1 MAVYTIKGYFNTGF
15 NSVNIPDS
23 PAVLA
28 TASQKTFASNWLLQ
42 NKDLTAIRLN
52 ATWEEVQNIDY
63 VSIGNS
69 YYYVKGITMLTE
81 VCAELSL
88 VLDGLTTAGGVNAVG
103 ITSGWCKRS
112 HTGTDTLFANNIP
125 EPWQPSEPLE
135 IVGLKKHVESTGDG
149 VTLVCSTVDL
159 KEIGNVA
166 QEYIDKDNAIVCY
179 VPKVPPALSSSK
191 SAMDLPVY
199 GTKYQTIPNTMLFRA
214 DNFKA
219 EISHVREL
227 GVDSCLTGSYVLPT
241 EWGLA
246 LVAGN
251 GGLHQNVC
259 GKLYS
264 QSCGGAISYGSV
276 NNKKCFSQYNEFSIV
291 AMATGDKITSEA
303 HDIYDGGATPT
314 VIMFSDPSPE
324 KGKPYAQFKNF
335 LGSQQLPFQN
345 CVQGGTWLNQP
356 LAFSGTSGSLIA
368 QTQFT
373 NRQEFA
379 QTKDDISK
387 ATSTAGTIL
396 GMIGSALTGDIKGA
410 LSGVATGVQ
419 NDMNYEYAKYQRQM
433 ERAEFETAQT
443 INAPDVKFPRSG
455 SIQAFVGNGFVTYQT
470 RLSAKDLARFDR
482 FLTMFGYA
490 QSKAL
495 ETSDFTN
502 RRYFNYVQADG
513 VNVSGNVGLRVR
525 ENIVEQLSGGVRIW
539 HTLPNASYYSSNPI
553 K

>member
-1 MAVYTIKGYFNTGF
+1 MAVYSIKGYFNTGF

-28 TASQKTFASNWLLQ
+28 TASSKTFASNWLLQ
-42 NKDLTAIRLN
+42 NKDLTAVRLN

-63 VSIGNS
+63 VAIGNS

-103 ITSGWCKRS
+103 ITGGWCKRS
-112 HTGTDTLFANNIP
+112 HTGNDALFDNNIP

-149 VTLVCSTVDL
+149 WTLVCSTVDL
-159 KEIGNVA
+159 TKIESVA
-166 QEYIDKDNAIVCY
+166 QEYLDKDNAVVCY
-179 VPKVPPALSSSK
+179 VPKVPPVTTESRMEAV
-191 SAMDLPVY
+191 LPVY
-199 GTKYQTIPNTMLFRA
+199 GRKAQTLPNTSLFYV
-214 DNFKA
+214 DNVLEA
-219 EISHVREL
+219 ISHVREL
-227 GVDSCLTGSYVLPT
+227 GIESCLTGAYVLPR
-241 EWGLA
+241 EWGDI
-246 LVAGN
+246 GF
-251 GGLHQNVC
+251 GERNVVNTL

-264 QSCGGAISYGSV
+264 QTCGGAVSYGSV

-303 HDIYDGGATPT
+303 HDIYDGGASPT

-324 KGKPYAQFKNF
+324 NGKPYAQFKNF
-335 LGSQQLPFQN
+335 LGNQQLPFQN

-356 LAFSGTSGSLIA
+356 MAFSGTSGSLIA

-373 NRQEFA
+373 NRQDLAE
-379 QTKDDISK
+379 TRNNVNYGM
-387 ATSTAGTIL
+387 STAGNFISA
-396 GMIGSALTGDIKGA
+396 IGSALTGN
-410 LSGVATGVQ
+410 LSGVLGSAKSQ
-419 NDMNYEYAKYQRQM
+419 AESAINYEFANQQRQL

-443 INAPDVKFPRSG
+443 INAPDVKFPRSS
-455 SIQAFVGNGFVTYQT
+455 SIQAYVGNGFVTYQT
-470 RLSAKDLARFDR
+470 RLSAKDLSRFDR

-490 QSKAL
+490 QSKPL
-495 ETSDFTN
+495 EKSDFTN

-539 HTLPNASYYSSNPI
+539 HTLPNASYYNSNPI

>member
-1 MAVYTIKGYFNTGF
+1 MAVYSIKGYYSTCF

-23 PAVLA
+23 PDVLA
-28 TASQKTFASNWLLQ
+28 TASSKTFASNWLLQ
-42 NKDLTAIRLN
+42 NKDLTAVRLN

-63 VSIGNS
+63 VAIGNS

-103 ITSGWCKRS
+103 ITGGWCKRS
-112 HTGTDTLFANNIP
+112 HTGNDALFDNNIP

-135 IVGLKKHVESTGDG
+135 ITGLKKHIESTGKG
-149 VTLVCSTVDL
+149 TSLVCSTVDL
-159 KEIGNVA
+159 TRVANLA
-166 QEYIDKDNAIVCY
+166 QEYVDKDNAVVCY
-179 VPKVPPALSSSK
+179 VPKVSPAVYESSSYM
-191 SAMDLPVY
+191 SMPVY
-199 GTKYQTIPNTMLFRA
+199 GKKEQVLPNTSLYKVSLFRDA
-214 DNFKA
+214 IA
-219 EISHVREL
+219 HVREL
-227 GVDSCLTGSYVLPT
+227 GIESCLTGSYVLPA
-241 EWGLA
+241 EWGDSITGGE
-246 LVAGN
+246 GN
-251 GGLHQNVC
+251 VEHVV
-259 GKLYS
+259 GKMYS

-276 NNKKCFSQYNEFSIV
+276 NNKKCFSQYNEFSVV

-303 HDIYDGGATPT
+303 HDIYDGGASPT

-324 KGKPYAQFKNF
+324 NGKPYAQFKNF
-335 LGSQQLPFQN
+335 LGKQQLPFQN

-356 LAFSGTSGSLIA
+356 MAFSGTSGSLIA

-490 QSKAL
+490 QSKPL
-495 ETSDFTN
+495 EKSDFTN

-539 HTLPNASYYSSNPI
+539 HTLPNASYYNSNPI

>member
-1 MAVYTIKGYFNTGF
+1 MAVYSIKGYFNTGF

-28 TASQKTFASNWLLQ
+28 TASSKTFASNWLLQ
-42 NKDLTAIRLN
+42 NKDLTAVRLN

-63 VSIGNS
+63 VAIGNS
-69 YYYVKGITMLTE
+69 YYYVKAITMLTE

-103 ITSGWCKRS
+103 ITGGWCKRS
-112 HTGTDTLFANNIP
+112 HTGNDALFDNNIP
-125 EPWQPSEPLE
+125 EPWQPAEPLE
-135 IVGLKKHVESTGDG
+135 IVGLKKHVESTGKG
-149 VTLVCSTVDL
+149 KTIVCSTVDL
-159 KEIGNVA
+159 TRIGNIA
-166 QEYIDKDNAIVCY
+166 QEYLDKDNAVVCY
-179 VPKVPPALSSSK
+179 VPKVSPATIESY
-191 SAMDLPVY
+191 AYMPLPVY
-199 GTKYQTIPNTMLFRA
+199 GEKEQKIPNTSLYNVDFFREA
-214 DNFKA
+214 IA
-219 EISHVREL
+219 QVREL
-227 GVDSCLTGSYVLPT
+227 GIESCLTGSYVLPS
-241 EWGLA
+241 EWG
-246 LVAGN
+246 VTGTGDGN
-251 GGLHQNVC
+251 VENIQGT
-259 GKLYS
+259 LYS
-264 QSCGGAISYGSV
+264 QSCGGSISYGSV

-303 HDIYDGGATPT
+303 HDIYDGEASPT

-324 KGKPYAQFKNF
+324 NGKPYAQFKKF
-335 LGSQQLPFQN
+335 LGNTQLPFQN

-356 LAFSGTSGSLIA
+356 MAYSGTSGSLIA

-373 NRQEFA
+373 NRQDLAE
-379 QTKDDISK
+379 TRNNVNYGM
-387 ATSTAGTIL
+387 STAGNFL
-396 GMIGSALTGDIKGA
+396 SAIGSALTGNI
-410 LSGVATGVQ
+410 SGILGSVKSQAESAI
-419 NDMNYEYAKYQRQM
+419 NYEFANQQRQL

-455 SIQAFVGNGFVTYQT
+455 SIQAYVGNGFVTYQT

-490 QSKAL
+490 QSKPL
-495 ETSDFTN
+495 EKSDFTN

-539 HTLPNASYYSSNPI
+539 HTLPNASYYNSNPI

>member
-1 MAVYTIKGYFNTGF
+1 MAVYSIKGYFNTGF

-28 TASQKTFASNWLLQ
+28 TASSKTFASNWLLQ
-42 NKDLTAIRLN
+42 NKDLTAVRLN
-52 ATWEEVQNIDY
+52 VTWEEVQNIDY
-63 VSIGNS
+63 VAIGNS

-103 ITSGWCKRS
+103 ITGGWCKRS
-112 HTGTDTLFANNIP
+112 HTGNDALFDNNIP

-135 IVGLKKHVESTGDG
+135 IVGLKKHIESTGDG
-149 VTLVCSTVDL
+149 WTLVCSTVDL
-159 KEIGNVA
+159 TKIESVA
-166 QEYIDKDNAIVCY
+166 QEYLDKDNAVVCY
-179 VPKVPPALSSSK
+179 VPKVPPVTTESIMEAE
-191 SAMDLPVY
+191 LPVY
-199 GTKYQTIPNTMLFRA
+199 GIKSQTLPNTSVFYV
-214 DNFKA
+214 DNVLEA
-219 EISHVREL
+219 IGHVREL
-227 GVDSCLTGSYVLPT
+227 GIESCLTGAYVLPR
-241 EWGLA
+241 EWGSI
-246 LVAGN
+246 GF
-251 GGLHQNVC
+251 GDRNVVNAI
-259 GKLYS
+259 GQLYS
-264 QSCGGAISYGSV
+264 QTCGGAISYGSV

-303 HDIYDGGATPT
+303 HDIYDGGASPT

-324 KGKPYAQFKNF
+324 NGKPYAQFKNF
-335 LGSQQLPFQN
+335 LGNQQLPFQN

-356 LAFSGTSGSLIA
+356 MAFSGTSGSLIA

-373 NRQEFA
+373 NRQDLAE
-379 QTKDDISK
+379 TRNNVNYGM
-387 ATSTAGTIL
+387 STAGNIL
-396 GMIGSALTGDIKGA
+396 SAIGSALTGNI
-410 LSGVATGVQ
+410 SGVIGSAKSQ
-419 NDMNYEYAKYQRQM
+419 AESAINYEFANQQRQL

-443 INAPDVKFPRSG
+443 INAPDVKFPRSS
-455 SIQAFVGNGFVTYQT
+455 SIQAYVGNGFVTYQT
-470 RLSAKDLARFDR
+470 RLSAKDLSRFDR

-490 QSKAL
+490 QSKPL

-539 HTLPNASYYSSNPI
+539 HTLPNASYYNNNPI

>member
-1 MAVYTIKGYFNTGF
+1 MAVYSIKGYFNTGF

-28 TASQKTFASNWLLQ
+28 TASSKTFASNWLLQ
-42 NKDLTAIRLN
+42 NKDLTAVRLN

-63 VSIGNS
+63 VAIGNS

-103 ITSGWCKRS
+103 ITGGWCKRS
-112 HTGTDTLFANNIP
+112 HTGNDALFDNNIP

-135 IVGLKKHVESTGDG
+135 IVGLKKHIESTGG
-149 VTLVCSTVDL
+149 GWTLVCSTVDL
-159 KEIGNVA
+159 TRIKNVA
-166 QEYIDKDNAIVCY
+166 QEYLDKDNAVVCY
-179 VPKVPPALSSSK
+179 VPKVPPVSTESTSDAV
-191 SAMDLPVY
+191 LPVY
-199 GTKYQTIPNTMLFRA
+199 GRKSQTLPNTSLFYV
-214 DNFKA
+214 DNVLEA
-219 EISHVREL
+219 ISNVREL
-227 GVDSCLTGSYVLPT
+227 GIESCLTGAYVLPK
-241 EWGLA
+241 EWGDI
-246 LVAGN
+246 GFGDN
-251 GGLHQNVC
+251 NVVNTL

-264 QSCGGAISYGSV
+264 QTCGGAISYGSV
-276 NNKKCFSQYNEFSIV
+276 NNKKCFSQYNEFSV
-291 AMATGDKITSEA
+291 VSMATGDKITSEA
-303 HDIYDGGATPT
+303 HDIYDGGASPT

-324 KGKPYAQFKNF
+324 NGKPYAQFKNF
-335 LGSQQLPFQN
+335 LGNQQLPFQN

-356 LAFSGTSGSLIA
+356 MAFSGTSGSLIA

-373 NRQEFA
+373 NRQDLAE
-379 QTKDDISK
+379 TRNNVNYGM
-387 ATSTAGTIL
+387 STAGNFL
-396 GMIGSALTGDIKGA
+396 SAIGSALTGN
-410 LSGVATGVQ
+410 LSGVLGSAKSQ
-419 NDMNYEYAKYQRQM
+419 ADSAINYEFANQQRQL

-443 INAPDVKFPRSG
+443 INAPDVKFPRSS
-455 SIQAFVGNGFVTYQT
+455 SIQAYVGNGFVTYQT

-490 QSKAL
+490 QSKPL
-495 ETSDFTN
+495 EKSDFTN

-539 HTLPNASYYSSNPI
+539 HTLPNASYYNSNPI

>member
-1 MAVYTIKGYFNTGF
+1 MAVYSIKGYFNTGF

-28 TASQKTFASNWLLQ
+28 TASSKTFASNWLLQ
-42 NKDLTAIRLN
+42 NKDLTAVRLN

-63 VSIGNS
+63 VAIGNS

-88 VLDGLTTAGGVNAVG
+88 VLDGLTTAGGVNAVA
-103 ITSGWCKRS
+103 ITGGWCKRS
-112 HTGTDTLFANNIP
+112 HTGNDTLFDNNIP

-135 IVGLKKHVESTGDG
+135 IVGLKKHIESTGDG
-149 VTLVCSTVDL
+149 WTLVCSTVDL
-159 KEIGNVA
+159 TRIENVA
-166 QEYIDKDNAIVCY
+166 QEYIDKDNAVVCY
-179 VPKVPPALSSSK
+179 VPKVPPV
-191 SAMDLPVY
+191 SAESTSDAVLPVY
-199 GTKYQTIPNTMLFRA
+199 GRKSQTLPNTSLYYV
-214 DNFKA
+214 DNVLEA
-219 EISHVREL
+219 ISRVREL
-227 GVDSCLTGSYVLPT
+227 GIESCLTGAYVLPK
-241 EWGLA
+241 EWGDIGFG
-246 LVAGN
+246 VN
-251 GGLHQNVC
+251 NVVNML

-303 HDIYDGGATPT
+303 HDIYDGGSSPT
-314 VIMFSDPSPE
+314 VLLFSDPSPE
-324 KGKPYAQFKNF
+324 NGKPYAQFKKF
-335 LGSQQLPFQN
+335 LGNTQLPFQN

-356 LAFSGTSGSLIA
+356 LAYSGTSGSLIA

-373 NRQEFA
+373 NRQDLAE
-379 QTKDDISK
+379 TRNNVNYGM
-387 ATSTAGTIL
+387 STAGNL
-396 GMIGSALTGDIKGA
+396 LSAIGSALTGNI
-410 LSGVATGVQ
+410 SGVIGSAKSQ
-419 NDMNYEYAKYQRQM
+419 AESAINYEFANQQRQL

-443 INAPDVKFPRSG
+443 INAPDVKFPRSS
-455 SIQAFVGNGFVTYQT
+455 SIQAYVGNGFVTYQT
-470 RLSAKDLARFDR
+470 RLSAKDLSRFDR

-490 QSKAL
+490 QSKPL
-495 ETSDFTN
+495 EKSDFTN

-539 HTLPNASYYSSNPI
+539 HTLPNASYYNSNPI

>member
-1 MAVYTIKGYFNTGF
+1 MAVYSIKGYFNTGF

-23 PAVLA
+23 SAVLS

-42 NKDLTAIRLN
+42 NKDLTAVRLN

-63 VSIGNS
+63 VAIGNS

-103 ITSGWCKRS
+103 ITGGWCKRS
-112 HTGTDTLFANNIP
+112 HTGNDALFANTIP

-135 IVGLKKHVESTGDG
+135 ITGLKKHIESTGSG
-149 VTLVCSTVDL
+149 WTLVCSTVDL
-159 KEIGNVA
+159 TRIKNVA
-166 QEYIDKDNAIVCY
+166 QEYIDKDNAVVCY
-179 VPKVPPALSSSK
+179 VPKVPPVTTESTSDAV
-191 SAMDLPVY
+191 LPVY
-199 GTKYQTIPNTMLFRA
+199 GRKSQTLPNTSLFYV
-214 DNFKA
+214 DNVLEA
-219 EISHVREL
+219 ISHVREL
-227 GVDSCLTGSYVLPT
+227 GIESCLTGAYVLPK
-241 EWGLA
+241 EWGDIGF
-246 LVAGN
+246 GN
-251 GGLHQNVC
+251 NNVVNTL

-276 NNKKCFSQYNEFSIV
+276 NNKKCFSQYNEFSVV

-303 HDIYDGGATPT
+303 HDIYDGGASPT
-314 VIMFSDPSPE
+314 VLLFSDPSPE
-324 KGKPYAQFKNF
+324 SGKPYAQFKNF
-335 LGSQQLPFQN
+335 LGKQQLPFQN

-443 INAPDVKFPRSG
+443 INAPDVKFPRSS

-490 QSKAL
+490 QSKTL
-495 ETSDFTN
+495 EKSDFTN

-513 VNVSGNVGLRVR
+513 VSVSGNVGLRVR

-539 HTLPNASYYSSNPI
+539 HTLPNASYYNSNPI

>member
-1 MAVYTIKGYFNTGF
+1 MAVYSIKGYFNTCF
-15 NSVNIPDS
+15 NSLNIPDS
-23 PAVLA
+23 PDVLA
-28 TASQKTFASNWLLQ
+28 TASSKTFASNWLLQ
-42 NKDLTAIRLN
+42 NKDLTAVRLN

-63 VSIGNS
+63 VAIGNS

-103 ITSGWCKRS
+103 ITGGWCKRS
-112 HTGTDTLFANNIP
+112 HTGNDALFGNNIP

-135 IVGLKKHVESTGDG
+135 IVGLKKHIESTGDG
-149 VTLVCSTVDL
+149 WTLVCSTVDL
-159 KEIGNVA
+159 TKIESVA
-166 QEYIDKDNAIVCY
+166 QEYLDKDNAVVCY
-179 VPKVPPALSSSK
+179 VPKVPPVTTESIMEA
-191 SAMDLPVY
+191 DIPVY
-199 GTKYQTIPNTMLFRA
+199 GLKSQTLPNTSLFYV
-214 DNFKA
+214 DNVLEA
-219 EISHVREL
+219 IAHVREL
-227 GVDSCLTGSYVLPT
+227 GIESCLTGAYVLPR
-241 EWGLA
+241 EWGDI
-246 LVAGN
+246 GF
-251 GGLHQNVC
+251 GERNVVNTI

-264 QSCGGAISYGSV
+264 QTCGGAISYGSV

-303 HDIYDGGATPT
+303 HDIYDGGASPT

-324 KGKPYAQFKNF
+324 NGKPYAQFKNF
-335 LGSQQLPFQN
+335 LGNQQLPFQN

-356 LAFSGTSGSLIA
+356 MAFSGTSGSLIA

-373 NRQEFA
+373 NRQDLAE
-379 QTKDDISK
+379 TRNNVNYGM
-387 ATSTAGTIL
+387 STAGNFL
-396 GMIGSALTGDIKGA
+396 SAIGSALTGN
-410 LSGVATGVQ
+410 LSGVLGSAKSQ
-419 NDMNYEYAKYQRQM
+419 AESAINYEFANQQRQL

-443 INAPDVKFPRSG
+443 INAPDVKFPRSS
-455 SIQAFVGNGFVTYQT
+455 SIQAYVGNGFVTYQT
-470 RLSAKDLARFDR
+470 RLSAKDLSRFDR

-490 QSKAL
+490 QSKPL
-495 ETSDFTN
+495 EKSDFTN

-539 HTLPNASYYSSNPI
+539 HTLPNASYYNSNPI

>member
-1 MAVYTIKGYFNTGF
+1 MAVYSIKGYFNTGF

-28 TASQKTFASNWLLQ
+28 TASSKTFASNWLLQ
-42 NKDLTAIRLN
+42 NKDLTAVRLN

-63 VSIGNS
+63 VAIGNS

-103 ITSGWCKRS
+103 ITGGWCKRS
-112 HTGTDTLFANNIP
+112 HTGNDALFDNNIP

-135 IVGLKKHVESTGDG
+135 IVGLKKHIESTGDG
-149 VTLVCSTVDL
+149 WTLVCSTVDL
-159 KEIGNVA
+159 TRIENVA
-166 QEYIDKDNAIVCY
+166 QEYIDKDNAVVCY
-179 VPKVPPALSSSK
+179 VPKVPPVSTESTSDAV
-191 SAMDLPVY
+191 LPVY
-199 GTKYQTIPNTMLFRA
+199 GRKSQTLPNTSLFYV
-214 DNFKA
+214 DNVLEA
-219 EISHVREL
+219 ISHVREL
-227 GVDSCLTGSYVLPT
+227 GIESCLTGAYVLPK
-241 EWGLA
+241 EWGDIGF
-246 LVAGN
+246 GN
-251 GGLHQNVC
+251 NNVVNIL
-259 GKLYS
+259 GKLYY

-276 NNKKCFSQYNEFSIV
+276 NNKKCFSQYNEFSVV

-303 HDIYDGGATPT
+303 HDIYDGGASPT

-324 KGKPYAQFKNF
+324 NGKPYAQFKNF
-335 LGSQQLPFQN
+335 LGNQQLPFQN

-356 LAFSGTSGSLIA
+356 MAFSGTSGSLIA

-373 NRQEFA
+373 NRQDLAE
-379 QTKDDISK
+379 TRNNVNYGM
-387 ATSTAGTIL
+387 STAGNFL
-396 GMIGSALTGDIKGA
+396 SAIGSALTGN
-410 LSGVATGVQ
+410 LSGVLGSAKSQ
-419 NDMNYEYAKYQRQM
+419 AESAINYEFANQQRQL

-443 INAPDVKFPRSG
+443 INAPDVKFPRSS
-455 SIQAFVGNGFVTYQT
+455 SIQAYVGNGFVTYQT

-490 QSKAL
+490 QSKPL
-495 ETSDFTN
+495 EKSDFTN

-539 HTLPNASYYSSNPI
+539 HTLPNASYYNSNPI

>member
-1 MAVYTIKGYFNTGF
+1 MAVYSIVGYFNTNF

-28 TASQKTFASNWLLQ
+28 TASHKTFASNWLLQ
-42 NKDLTAIRLN
+42 NKDLTAVRLN

-103 ITSGWCKRS
+103 ITGGWCKRS

-135 IVGLKKHVESTGDG
+135 IVGLKKHIESTGSG
-149 VTLVCSTVDL
+149 WSLICSTVDL
-159 KEIGNVA
+159 TKIESVA
-166 QEYIDKDNAIVCY
+166 EEYLDKDNAVVCY
-179 VPKVPPALSSSK
+179 VPKVPPVTTESK
-191 SAMDLPVY
+191 VDAVLPVY
-199 GTKYQTIPNTMLFRA
+199 GRKQQTLPSTSMFYI
-214 DNFKA
+214 DNVLEA
-219 EISHVREL
+219 IAHVREL
-227 GVDSCLTGSYVLPT
+227 GIESCLTGAYVLPK
-241 EWGLA
+241 EWGDIGFGDRNVVNA
-246 LVAGN
+246 L
-251 GGLHQNVC
+251 
-259 GKLYS
+259 GKMYS

-276 NNKKCFSQYNEFSIV
+276 NNKKCFSQYNEFSVV

-303 HDIYDGGATPT
+303 HDVYDGGATPT

-324 KGKPYAQFKNF
+324 NGKPYAQFKNF

-345 CVQGGTWLNQP
+345 CVQGGNWLNQP

-495 ETSDFTN
+495 EKSDFTN

-539 HTLPNASYYSSNPI
+539 HTLPNASYYNSNPI

>member
-1 MAVYTIKGYFNTGF
+1 MAVYSIKGYFNTGF

-28 TASQKTFASNWLLQ
+28 TASSKTFASNWLLQ
-42 NKDLTAIRLN
+42 NKDLTAVRLN

-63 VSIGNS
+63 VAIGNS

-103 ITSGWCKRS
+103 ITGGWCKRS
-112 HTGTDTLFANNIP
+112 HTGNDALFDNNIP

-135 IVGLKKHVESTGDG
+135 IVGLKKHIESTGSG
-149 VTLVCSTVDL
+149 WTLVCSTVDL
-159 KEIGNVA
+159 TRIKNVA
-166 QEYIDKDNAIVCY
+166 QEYLDKDNAVVCY
-179 VPKVPPALSSSK
+179 VPKVPPVATESVMG
-191 SAMDLPVY
+191 AVLPVY
-199 GTKYQTIPNTMLFRA
+199 GRKEQTLPNTSLFYV
-214 DNFKA
+214 DNVIEA
-219 EISHVREL
+219 IAHVREL
-227 GVDSCLTGSYVLPT
+227 GIESCLTGAYVLPK
-241 EWGLA
+241 EWGDIGF
-246 LVAGN
+246 GN
-251 GGLHQNVC
+251 NNVVNTL

-276 NNKKCFSQYNEFSIV
+276 NNKKCFSQYNEFSVV

-303 HDIYDGGATPT
+303 HDIYDGGASPT

-324 KGKPYAQFKNF
+324 NGKPYAQFKNF
-335 LGSQQLPFQN
+335 LGNRQLPFQN

-356 LAFSGTSGSLIA
+356 MAFSGTSGSLIA

-373 NRQEFA
+373 NRQDLAE
-379 QTKDDISK
+379 TRNNVNYGM
-387 ATSTAGTIL
+387 STAGNFL
-396 GMIGSALTGDIKGA
+396 SAIGSALTGNI
-410 LSGVATGVQ
+410 SGVLGSAKSQ
-419 NDMNYEYAKYQRQM
+419 ADSAINYEFANQQRQL

-443 INAPDVKFPRSG
+443 INAPDVKFPRSS
-455 SIQAFVGNGFVTYQT
+455 SIQAYVGNGFVTYQT

-490 QSKAL
+490 QSKPL
-495 ETSDFTN
+495 EKSDFTN

-539 HTLPNASYYSSNPI
+539 HTLPNASYYNSNPI

>member
-1 MAVYTIKGYFNTGF
+1 MAVYSIKGYFNTGF

-28 TASQKTFASNWLLQ
+28 TASSKTFASNWLLQ
-42 NKDLTAIRLN
+42 NKDLTAVRLN

-63 VSIGNS
+63 VAIGNS

-103 ITSGWCKRS
+103 ITGGWCKRS
-112 HTGTDTLFANNIP
+112 HTGNDALFDNNIP

-135 IVGLKKHVESTGDG
+135 IVGLKKHIESTGG
-149 VTLVCSTVDL
+149 GWTLVCSTVDL
-159 KEIGNVA
+159 TRIKNVA
-166 QEYIDKDNAIVCY
+166 QEYLDKDNAVVCY
-179 VPKVPPALSSSK
+179 VPKVPPVSTESTSDAV
-191 SAMDLPVY
+191 LPVY
-199 GTKYQTIPNTMLFRA
+199 GRKSQTLPNTSLFYV
-214 DNFKA
+214 DNVIEA
-219 EISHVREL
+219 ISNVREL
-227 GVDSCLTGSYVLPT
+227 GIESCLTGAYVLPK
-241 EWGLA
+241 EWGDI
-246 LVAGN
+246 GFGDN
-251 GGLHQNVC
+251 NVVNTL

-264 QSCGGAISYGSV
+264 QTCGGAISYGSV
-276 NNKKCFSQYNEFSIV
+276 NNKKCFSQYNEFSV
-291 AMATGDKITSEA
+291 VSMATGDKITSEA
-303 HDIYDGGATPT
+303 HDIYDGGASPT

-324 KGKPYAQFKNF
+324 NGKPYAQFKNF
-335 LGSQQLPFQN
+335 LGNQQLPFQN

-356 LAFSGTSGSLIA
+356 MAFSGTSGSLIA

-373 NRQEFA
+373 NRQDLAE
-379 QTKDDISK
+379 TRNNVNYGM
-387 ATSTAGTIL
+387 STAGNFL
-396 GMIGSALTGDIKGA
+396 SAIGSALTGN
-410 LSGVATGVQ
+410 LSGVLGSAKSQ
-419 NDMNYEYAKYQRQM
+419 ADSAINYEFANQQRQL

-443 INAPDVKFPRSG
+443 INAPDVKFPRSS
-455 SIQAFVGNGFVTYQT
+455 SIQAYVGNGFVTYQT

-490 QSKAL
+490 QSKPL
-495 ETSDFTN
+495 EKSDFTN

-539 HTLPNASYYSSNPI
+539 HTLPNASYYNSNPI

>member
-1 MAVYTIKGYFNTGF
+1 MAVYSIVGYFNTNF

-28 TASQKTFASNWLLQ
+28 TASHKTFASNWLLQ
-42 NKDLTAIRLN
+42 NKDLTAVRLN

-88 VLDGLTTAGGVNAVG
+88 VLDGLTTAGGVKAVG
-103 ITSGWCKRS
+103 ITGGWCKRS

-135 IVGLKKHVESTGDG
+135 IVGLKKHIESTGSG
-149 VTLVCSTVDL
+149 WTLVCSTVDL
-159 KEIGNVA
+159 TRIKNVA
-166 QEYIDKDNAIVCY
+166 QEYIDKDNAVVCY
-179 VPKVPPALSSSK
+179 VPKVPPVSTESTSDAV
-191 SAMDLPVY
+191 LPVY
-199 GTKYQTIPNTMLFRA
+199 GRKSQTLPNTSLFYV
-214 DNFKA
+214 DNVLEA
-219 EISHVREL
+219 ISHVREL
-227 GVDSCLTGSYVLPT
+227 GIESCLTGAYVLPK
-241 EWGLA
+241 EWGDIGF
-246 LVAGN
+246 GN
-251 GGLHQNVC
+251 NNVVNTL

-276 NNKKCFSQYNEFSIV
+276 NNKKCFSQYNEFSVV

-303 HDIYDGGATPT
+303 HDIYDGGASPT

-324 KGKPYAQFKNF
+324 NGKPYAQFKNF
-335 LGSQQLPFQN
+335 LGNQQLPFQN
-345 CVQGGTWLNQP
+345 CVQGGNWLNQP

-443 INAPDVKFPRSG
+443 INAPDVKFPRSS

-495 ETSDFTN
+495 EKSDFTN

-539 HTLPNASYYSSNPI
+539 HTLPNASYYNSNPI

>member
-1 MAVYTIKGYFNTGF
+1 MAVYSIKGYFNTGF

-28 TASQKTFASNWLLQ
+28 TASSKTFASNWLLQ
-42 NKDLTAIRLN
+42 NKDLTAVRLN

-63 VSIGNS
+63 VAIGNS

-103 ITSGWCKRS
+103 ITGGWCKRS
-112 HTGTDTLFANNIP
+112 HTGNDALFDNNIP

-135 IVGLKKHVESTGDG
+135 IVGLKKHIESTGMG
-149 VTLVCSTVDL
+149 WTLVCSTVDL
-159 KEIGNVA
+159 TKIESVA
-166 QEYIDKDNAIVCY
+166 QEYLDKDNAVVCY
-179 VPKVPPALSSSK
+179 VPKVPPVTTESRMEAV
-191 SAMDLPVY
+191 LPVY
-199 GTKYQTIPNTMLFRA
+199 GRKAQTLPNTSLFYA
-214 DNFKA
+214 DNVLEA
-219 EISHVREL
+219 IAHVREL
-227 GVDSCLTGSYVLPT
+227 GIESCLTGAYVLPR
-241 EWGLA
+241 EWGDIGFGERNVVNA
-246 LVAGN
+246 L
-251 GGLHQNVC
+251 

-264 QSCGGAISYGSV
+264 QTCGGAISYGSV
-276 NNKKCFSQYNEFSIV
+276 NNKKCFSHYNEFSIV

-303 HDIYDGGATPT
+303 HDIYDGGSSPT
-314 VIMFSDPSPE
+314 VLLFSDPSPE
-324 KGKPYAQFKNF
+324 NGKPYAQFKNF
-335 LGSQQLPFQN
+335 LGNQQLPFQN

-356 LAFSGTSGSLIA
+356 MSFSGTSGSLIA

-373 NRQEFA
+373 NRQDLAE
-379 QTKDDISK
+379 TRNNVNYGM
-387 ATSTAGTIL
+387 STAGNFL
-396 GMIGSALTGDIKGA
+396 SAIGSALTVNI
-410 LSGVATGVQ
+410 SGVIGSAKSQ
-419 NDMNYEYAKYQRQM
+419 AESAINYEFANQQRQL

-443 INAPDVKFPRSG
+443 INAPDVKFTRSS
-455 SIQAFVGNGFVTYQT
+455 SIQAYVGNGFVTYQT
-470 RLSAKDLARFDR
+470 RLSAKDLSRFDR

-490 QSKAL
+490 QSKPL
-495 ETSDFTN
+495 EKSDFTN

-539 HTLPNASYYSSNPI
+539 HTLPNASYYNSNPI

>member
-1 MAVYTIKGYFNTGF
+1 MAVYAIKGYFNTGF

-42 NKDLTAIRLN
+42 NKDLTAVRLN

-103 ITSGWCKRS
+103 ITGGWCKRS

-135 IVGLKKHVESTGDG
+135 IVGLKKHIESTGSG
-149 VTLVCSTVDL
+149 WSLICSTVDL
-159 KEIGNVA
+159 TKIESVA
-166 QEYIDKDNAIVCY
+166 EEYIDKDNAVVCY
-179 VPKVPPALSSSK
+179 VPKVPPVTTESRVEAVI
-191 SAMDLPVY
+191 PVY
-199 GTKYQTIPNTMLFRA
+199 GRKEQTLPNTSMFYI
-214 DNFKA
+214 DNVLEA
-219 EISHVREL
+219 IAHVREL
-227 GVDSCLTGSYVLPT
+227 GIESCLTGAYVLPK
-241 EWGLA
+241 EWGEIGFSDRNVVNA
-246 LVAGN
+246 L
-251 GGLHQNVC
+251 

-264 QSCGGAISYGSV
+264 QSCGGAISYGTV
-276 NNKKCFSQYNEFSIV
+276 NNKKCFSQYNEFSVV

-303 HDIYDGGATPT
+303 HDIYDGGASPT
-314 VIMFSDPSPE
+314 VVMFSDPSPE
-324 KGKPYAQFKNF
+324 NGKPYAQFKNF

-345 CVQGGTWLNQP
+345 CVQGGNWLNQP
-356 LAFSGTSGSLIA
+356 LAYTGRSGSLIA

-373 NRQEFA
+373 NRQDLAE
-379 QTKDDISK
+379 TRNNVNYGM
-387 ATSTAGTIL
+387 STAGNFL
-396 GMIGSALTGDIKGA
+396 SAIGSGLTGNVF
-410 LSGVATGVQ
+410 GVLGSAKAQAETAI
-419 NDMNYEYAKYQRQM
+419 NYEFANQQRQL
-433 ERAEFETAQT
+433 ERSEFETAQT
-443 INAPDVKFPRSG
+443 INAPDVKFPRSS

-470 RLSAKDLARFDR
+470 RLSSKDLARFDR

-495 ETSDFTN
+495 EKSDFTN

-513 VNVSGNVGLRVR
+513 VNVSVNVGLRVR

-539 HTLPNASYYSSNPI
+539 HTLPNASYYNSNPI

>member
-1 MAVYTIKGYFNTGF
+1 MAVYSIKGYFNTGF

-28 TASQKTFASNWLLQ
+28 TASSKTFASNWLLQ
-42 NKDLTAIRLN
+42 NKDLTAVRLN

-63 VSIGNS
+63 VAIGNS

-103 ITSGWCKRS
+103 ITGGWCKRS
-112 HTGTDTLFANNIP
+112 HTGNDALFDNNIP

-135 IVGLKKHVESTGDG
+135 IVGLKKHIESTGSG
-149 VTLVCSTVDL
+149 WTLVCSTVDL
-159 KEIGNVA
+159 TRIENVA
-166 QEYIDKDNAIVCY
+166 QEYIDKDNAVVCY
-179 VPKVPPALSSSK
+179 VPKVPPVSSEST
-191 SAMDLPVY
+191 SDAVLPVY
-199 GTKYQTIPNTMLFRA
+199 GRKSQTLPNTSLYYV
-214 DNFKA
+214 DNVLEA
-219 EISHVREL
+219 ISRVREL
-227 GVDSCLTGSYVLPT
+227 GIESCLTGAYVLPK
-241 EWGLA
+241 EWGDI
-246 LVAGN
+246 GFGDN
-251 GGLHQNVC
+251 NVVNTL

-276 NNKKCFSQYNEFSIV
+276 NNKKCFSQYNEFSVV
-291 AMATGDKITSEA
+291 AMATGDKIASEA
-303 HDIYDGGATPT
+303 HDIYDGGSSPT
-314 VIMFSDPSPE
+314 VLLFSDPSPE
-324 KGKPYAQFKNF
+324 NGKPYAQFKKF
-335 LGSQQLPFQN
+335 LGNTQLPFQN

-356 LAFSGTSGSLIA
+356 MAFSGTSGSLIA

-373 NRQEFA
+373 NRQDLAE
-379 QTKDDISK
+379 TRNNVNYGM
-387 ATSTAGTIL
+387 STAGNFL
-396 GMIGSALTGDIKGA
+396 SAIGSALTGN
-410 LSGVATGVQ
+410 LSGVLGSAKSQ
-419 NDMNYEYAKYQRQM
+419 AESAINYEFANQQRQL

-443 INAPDVKFPRSG
+443 INAPDVKFPRSS
-455 SIQAFVGNGFVTYQT
+455 SIQAYIGNGFVTYQT

-490 QSKAL
+490 QSKPL
-495 ETSDFTN
+495 EKSDFTN

-539 HTLPNASYYSSNPI
+539 HTLPNASYYNSNPI

>member
-1 MAVYTIKGYFNTGF
+1 MAVYSIKGYFNTGF

-28 TASQKTFASNWLLQ
+28 TASSKTFASNWLLQ
-42 NKDLTAIRLN
+42 NKDLTAVRLN

-63 VSIGNS
+63 VAIGNS

-103 ITSGWCKRS
+103 ITGGWCKRS
-112 HTGTDTLFANNIP
+112 HTGNDALFDNNIP

-135 IVGLKKHVESTGDG
+135 IVGLKKHVESTGAG
-149 VTLVCSTVDL
+149 WTLVCSTVDL
-159 KEIGNVA
+159 TRIENVA
-166 QEYIDKDNAIVCY
+166 QEYIDKDNAVVCY
-179 VPKVPPALSSSK
+179 VPKVPPVTTESRMEAV
-191 SAMDLPVY
+191 LPVY
-199 GTKYQTIPNTMLFRA
+199 GRKAQTLPNTSLFYV
-214 DNFKA
+214 DNVLEA
-219 EISHVREL
+219 IAHVREL
-227 GVDSCLTGSYVLPT
+227 GIESCLTGAYVLPR
-241 EWGLA
+241 EWGDI
-246 LVAGN
+246 GF
-251 GGLHQNVC
+251 GERNVVNTL

-264 QSCGGAISYGSV
+264 QTCGGAISYGSV

-303 HDIYDGGATPT
+303 HDIYDGGSSPT
-314 VIMFSDPSPE
+314 VLLFSDPAPE
-324 KGKPYAQFKNF
+324 NGKPYAQFKKF
-335 LGSQQLPFQN
+335 LGNTQLPFQN

-356 LAFSGTSGSLIA
+356 LAYSGTSGSLIA

-373 NRQEFA
+373 NRQDLAE
-379 QTKDDISK
+379 TRNNVNYGM
-387 ATSTAGTIL
+387 STAGNFL
-396 GMIGSALTGDIKGA
+396 SAIGSALTGN
-410 LSGVATGVQ
+410 LSGVLGSAKSQ
-419 NDMNYEYAKYQRQM
+419 AESAINYEFANQQRQL

-443 INAPDVKFPRSG
+443 INAPDVKFPRSS
-455 SIQAFVGNGFVTYQT
+455 SIQAYVGNGFVTYQT
-470 RLSAKDLARFDR
+470 RLSTKDLARFDR

-490 QSKAL
+490 QSKPL
-495 ETSDFTN
+495 EKSDFTN

-513 VNVSGNVGLRVR
+513 VNVSGNVGLRIR

-539 HTLPNASYYSSNPI
+539 HTLPNASYYNSNPI

>member
-1 MAVYTIKGYFNTGF
+1 MAVYSIKGYFNTGF

-28 TASQKTFASNWLLQ
+28 TASSKTFASNWLLQ
-42 NKDLTAIRLN
+42 NKDLTAVRLN

-63 VSIGNS
+63 VAIGNS

-103 ITSGWCKRS
+103 ITGGWCKRS
-112 HTGTDTLFANNIP
+112 HTGNDALFDNNIH

-135 IVGLKKHVESTGDG
+135 IVGLKKHVESTGSG
-149 VTLVCSTVDL
+149 WTLVCSTVDL
-159 KEIGNVA
+159 TKIESVA
-166 QEYIDKDNAIVCY
+166 QEYLDKDNAVVCY
-179 VPKVPPALSSSK
+179 VPKVPPVTTESRMEAV
-191 SAMDLPVY
+191 LPVY
-199 GTKYQTIPNTMLFRA
+199 GRKAQTLPNTSLFFVSNVLEA
-214 DNFKA
+214 IA
-219 EISHVREL
+219 HVREL
-227 GVDSCLTGSYVLPT
+227 GIESCLTGAYVLPR
-241 EWGLA
+241 EWGDI
-246 LVAGN
+246 GF
-251 GGLHQNVC
+251 GDRNVVNTL

-264 QSCGGAISYGSV
+264 QTCGGAISYGSV
-276 NNKKCFSQYNEFSIV
+276 NNKKCFSQYNEFSVV

-303 HDIYDGGATPT
+303 HDIYDGGASPT

-324 KGKPYAQFKNF
+324 NGKPYAQFKNF
-335 LGSQQLPFQN
+335 LGNQQLPFQN

-356 LAFSGTSGSLIA
+356 MAFSGASGSLIA

-373 NRQEFA
+373 NRQDLAE
-379 QTKDDISK
+379 TRNNVNYGM
-387 ATSTAGTIL
+387 STAGNFL
-396 GMIGSALTGDIKGA
+396 SAIGSALTGNI
-410 LSGVATGVQ
+410 SGVLGSAKSQ
-419 NDMNYEYAKYQRQM
+419 AESAINYEFANQQRQL
-433 ERAEFETAQT
+433 ERGEFETSQT
-443 INAPDVKFPRSG
+443 INAPDVKFPRSS
-455 SIQAFVGNGFVTYQT
+455 SIQAYVGNGFVTYQT

-490 QSKAL
+490 QSKPL
-495 ETSDFTN
+495 EKSDFTN

-539 HTLPNASYYSSNPI
+539 HTLPNASYYNGNPI

>member
-1 MAVYTIKGYFNTGF
+1 M
-15 NSVNIPDS
+15 NIPDS

-28 TASQKTFASNWLLQ
+28 TASSKTFASNWLLQ
-42 NKDLTAIRLN
+42 NKDLTAVRLN

-63 VSIGNS
+63 VAIGNS

-103 ITSGWCKRS
+103 ITGGWCKRS
-112 HTGTDTLFANNIP
+112 HTGNDTLFDNNIP

-135 IVGLKKHVESTGDG
+135 IVGVKKHIESTGNG
-149 VTLVCSTVDL
+149 WTLVCSTVDL
-159 KEIGNVA
+159 TKIESVA
-166 QEYIDKDNAIVCY
+166 QEYLDKDNAVVCY
-179 VPKVPPALSSSK
+179 VPKVPPVTTESIMEAE
-191 SAMDLPVY
+191 LPVY
-199 GTKYQTIPNTMLFRA
+199 GIKAQTLPNTSIFYV
-214 DNFKA
+214 DNVLEA
-219 EISHVREL
+219 IAHVREL
-227 GVDSCLTGSYVLPT
+227 GIESCLTGAYVLPR
-241 EWGLA
+241 EWGSI
-246 LVAGN
+246 GF
-251 GGLHQNVC
+251 GERNVVNAI
-259 GKLYS
+259 GTLYS
-264 QSCGGAISYGSV
+264 QTCGGAISYGSV

-303 HDIYDGGATPT
+303 HDIYDGGASPT

-324 KGKPYAQFKNF
+324 NGKPYAQFKNF
-335 LGSQQLPFQN
+335 LGNQQLPFQN
-345 CVQGGTWLNQP
+345 CVQGATWLNQP
-356 LAFSGTSGSLIA
+356 MAFSGTSGSLIA

-373 NRQEFA
+373 NRQDLEE
-379 QTKDDISK
+379 TRNNVNYGM
-387 ATSTAGTIL
+387 STAGNFL
-396 GMIGSALTGDIKGA
+396 SAIGSALTGN
-410 LSGVATGVQ
+410 LSGVLGSAKSQ
-419 NDMNYEYAKYQRQM
+419 AESAINYEFANQQRQL

-443 INAPDVKFPRSG
+443 INAPDVKFPRSS
-455 SIQAFVGNGFVTYQT
+455 SIQAYVGNGFVTYQT

-490 QSKAL
+490 QSKPL
-495 ETSDFTN
+495 EKSDFTN

-539 HTLPNASYYSSNPI
+539 HTLPNASYYNSNPI

>member
-1 MAVYTIKGYFNTGF
+1 MAVYSIKGYFNTGF

-28 TASQKTFASNWLLQ
+28 TASSKTFASNWLLQ
-42 NKDLTAIRLN
+42 NKDLTAVRLN

-63 VSIGNS
+63 VAIGNS

-103 ITSGWCKRS
+103 ITGGWCKRS
-112 HTGTDTLFANNIP
+112 HTGNDALFDNNIP

-135 IVGLKKHVESTGDG
+135 IVGLKKHVESTGNG
-149 VTLVCSTVDL
+149 WTLICSTVDL
-159 KEIGNVA
+159 TKIESVA
-166 QEYIDKDNAIVCY
+166 QEYLDKDNAVVCY
-179 VPKVPPALSSSK
+179 VPKVPPVTTESRMEAV
-191 SAMDLPVY
+191 LPVY
-199 GTKYQTIPNTMLFRA
+199 GLKAQTLPNTSLFYV
-214 DNFKA
+214 DNVLEA
-219 EISHVREL
+219 IAHVREL
-227 GVDSCLTGSYVLPT
+227 GIESCLTGAYVLPR
-241 EWGLA
+241 EWGDI
-246 LVAGN
+246 GF
-251 GGLHQNVC
+251 GDRNVVNTL

-264 QSCGGAISYGSV
+264 QTCGGSISYGSV

-303 HDIYDGGATPT
+303 HDIYDGGSSPT
-314 VIMFSDPSPE
+314 VLLFSDPAPE
-324 KGKPYAQFKNF
+324 NGKPYAQFKNF
-335 LGSQQLPFQN
+335 LGNQQLPFQN

-356 LAFSGTSGSLIA
+356 MAFSATSGSLIA

-373 NRQEFA
+373 NRQDLAE
-379 QTKDDISK
+379 TRNNVNYGM
-387 ATSTAGTIL
+387 STAGNFL
-396 GMIGSALTGDIKGA
+396 SAIGSALTGNI
-410 LSGVATGVQ
+410 SGVIGSAKSQ
-419 NDMNYEYAKYQRQM
+419 AESAINYEFANQQRQL

-443 INAPDVKFPRSG
+443 INAPDVKFPRSS
-455 SIQAFVGNGFVTYQT
+455 SIQAYVGNGFVTYQT

-490 QSKAL
+490 QSKPL
-495 ETSDFTN
+495 EKSDFTN

-539 HTLPNASYYSSNPI
+539 HTLPNASYYNSNPI

>member
-28 TASQKTFASNWLLQ
+28 TASSKTFASNWLLQ
-42 NKDLTAIRLN
+42 NKDLTAVRLN

-63 VSIGNS
+63 VAIGNS

-103 ITSGWCKRS
+103 ITGGWCKRS
-112 HTGTDTLFANNIP
+112 HTGNDALFDNNIP

-135 IVGLKKHVESTGDG
+135 IVGLKKHVESTGSG

-166 QEYIDKDNAIVCY
+166 QEYLDKDNAVVCY
-179 VPKVPPALSSSK
+179 VPKVPPALSESK
-191 SAMDLPVY
+191 AAMNLPVY
-199 GTKYQTIPNTMLFRA
+199 GTKYQIMPNTMLFRA
-214 DNFKA
+214 DNFKE

-227 GVDSCLTGSYVLPT
+227 GIESCLTGSYVLPS
-241 EWGLA
+241 EWGMA
-246 LVAGN
+246 LIAGD
-251 GGLHQNVC
+251 GGLHQNVS

-264 QSCGGAISYGSV
+264 ESCGGAISYGSV
-276 NNKKCFSQYNEFSIV
+276 NNKKCFSQYNEFSVV
-291 AMATGDKITSEA
+291 AIATGDKITSEA
-303 HDIYDGGATPT
+303 HDIYDGGASPT

-324 KGKPYAQFKNF
+324 NGKPYAQFKKF
-335 LGSQQLPFQN
+335 LGNTQLPFQN

-356 LAFSGTSGSLIA
+356 MAFSGTSGSLIA

-373 NRQEFA
+373 NRQDLAE
-379 QTKDDISK
+379 TRNNVNYGM
-387 ATSTAGTIL
+387 STAGNFL
-396 GMIGSALTGDIKGA
+396 SAIGSALTGN
-410 LSGVATGVQ
+410 LSGVLGSAKSQ
-419 NDMNYEYAKYQRQM
+419 AESAINYEFANQQRQL

-443 INAPDVKFPRSG
+443 INAPDVKFPRSS

-490 QSKAL
+490 QSKPL
-495 ETSDFTN
+495 EKSDFTN

-539 HTLPNASYYSSNPI
+539 HTLPNASYYNSNPI

>member
-1 MAVYTIKGYFNTGF
+1 MAVYSIKGYFNTGF

-28 TASQKTFASNWLLQ
+28 TASSKTFASNWLLQ
-42 NKDLTAIRLN
+42 NKDLTAVRLN

-63 VSIGNS
+63 VAIGNS

-103 ITSGWCKRS
+103 ITGGWCKRS
-112 HTGTDTLFANNIP
+112 HTGNDALFDNNIP

-149 VTLVCSTVDL
+149 WTLVCSTVDL
-159 KEIGNVA
+159 TKIESVA
-166 QEYIDKDNAIVCY
+166 QEYIDKDNAVVCY
-179 VPKVPPALSSSK
+179 VPKVPPVTTESRMEAV
-191 SAMDLPVY
+191 LPVY
-199 GTKYQTIPNTMLFRA
+199 GRKAQTLPNTSLFYV
-214 DNFKA
+214 DNVLEA
-219 EISHVREL
+219 IAHVREL
-227 GVDSCLTGSYVLPT
+227 GIESCLTGAYVLPR
-241 EWGLA
+241 EWGDI
-246 LVAGN
+246 GF
-251 GGLHQNVC
+251 GERNVVNTL

-264 QSCGGAISYGSV
+264 QTCGGAISYGSV

-303 HDIYDGGATPT
+303 HDIYDGGSSPT
-314 VIMFSDPSPE
+314 VLLFSDPSPE
-324 KGKPYAQFKNF
+324 NGKPYAQFKKF
-335 LGSQQLPFQN
+335 LGNTQLPFQN

-356 LAFSGTSGSLIA
+356 MAFSGTSGSLIA

-373 NRQEFA
+373 NRQDLAE
-379 QTKDDISK
+379 TRNNVNYGM
-387 ATSTAGTIL
+387 STAGNFL
-396 GMIGSALTGDIKGA
+396 SAIGSALTGNI
-410 LSGVATGVQ
+410 SGVLGSAKSQ
-419 NDMNYEYAKYQRQM
+419 AESAINYEFANQQRQL
-433 ERAEFETAQT
+433 EQAEFETAQT
-443 INAPDVKFPRSG
+443 INAPDVKFPRSS
-455 SIQAFVGNGFVTYQT
+455 SIQAYVGNGFVTYQT
-470 RLSAKDLARFDR
+470 RLSAKDLSRFDR

-490 QSKAL
+490 QSKPL
-495 ETSDFTN
+495 EKSDFTN
-502 RRYFNYVQADG
+502 RLYFNYVQADG

-539 HTLPNASYYSSNPI
+539 HTLPNASYYNSNPI

>member
-1 MAVYTIKGYFNTGF
+1 MAVYSIKGYFNTGF

-28 TASQKTFASNWLLQ
+28 TASSKTFASNWLLQ
-42 NKDLTAIRLN
+42 NKDLTAVRLN
-52 ATWEEVQNIDY
+52 ATWKEVQNIDY
-63 VSIGNS
+63 VAIGNS

-103 ITSGWCKRS
+103 ITGGWCKRS
-112 HTGTDTLFANNIP
+112 HTGNDALFDNNIP

-135 IVGLKKHVESTGDG
+135 IVGLQKHVKSTESGW
-149 VTLVCSTVDL
+149 TLVCSTVDL
-159 KEIGNVA
+159 TKIESVA
-166 QEYIDKDNAIVCY
+166 QEYLDKDNTVVCY
-179 VPKVPPALSSSK
+179 VPKVPPVTTESIMEAV
-191 SAMDLPVY
+191 LPVY
-199 GTKYQTIPNTMLFRA
+199 GRKSQTLPNTSLFYVGNVLEA
-214 DNFKA
+214 IA
-219 EISHVREL
+219 HVREL
-227 GVDSCLTGSYVLPT
+227 GIESCLTGAYVLPR
-241 EWGLA
+241 EWGDI
-246 LVAGN
+246 GF
-251 GGLHQNVC
+251 GERNVVNAI

-264 QSCGGAISYGSV
+264 QTCGGAISYGSV

-303 HDIYDGGATPT
+303 HDIYDGGASPT

-324 KGKPYAQFKNF
+324 NGKPYAQFKNF
-335 LGSQQLPFQN
+335 LGNQQLPFQN
-345 CVQGGTWLNQP
+345 CVQGGAWLNQP
-356 LAFSGTSGSLIA
+356 MAFSGTSGSLIA

-373 NRQEFA
+373 NRQDLAE
-379 QTKDDISK
+379 TRNNVNYGM
-387 ATSTAGTIL
+387 STAGNFL
-396 GMIGSALTGDIKGA
+396 SAIGSALTGNI
-410 LSGVATGVQ
+410 SGVIGSAKSQ
-419 NDMNYEYAKYQRQM
+419 AESAINYEFANQQRQL

-443 INAPDVKFPRSG
+443 IKAPDVKFPRSS
-455 SIQAFVGNGFVTYQT
+455 SIQAYVGNGFVTYQT

-490 QSKAL
+490 QSKPL
-495 ETSDFTN
+495 ENSDFTN

-539 HTLPNASYYSSNPI
+539 HTLPNASYYNSNPI

>member
-1 MAVYTIKGYFNTGF
+1 MAVYSIKGYFNTGF

-28 TASQKTFASNWLLQ
+28 TASSKTFASNWLLQ
-42 NKDLTAIRLN
+42 NKDLTAVRLN

-63 VSIGNS
+63 VAIGNS

-103 ITSGWCKRS
+103 ITGGWCKRS
-112 HTGTDTLFANNIP
+112 HTGNDALFDNNIP

-149 VTLVCSTVDL
+149 WTLVCSTVDL
-159 KEIGNVA
+159 TKIESVA
-166 QEYIDKDNAIVCY
+166 QEYIDKDNAVVCY
-179 VPKVPPALSSSK
+179 VPKVPPVTTESRIEAV
-191 SAMDLPVY
+191 LPVY
-199 GTKYQTIPNTMLFRA
+199 GRKAQTLPNTSLFYV
-214 DNFKA
+214 DNVLEA
-219 EISHVREL
+219 IAHVREL
-227 GVDSCLTGSYVLPT
+227 GIESCLTGAYVLPR
-241 EWGLA
+241 EWGDI
-246 LVAGN
+246 GF
-251 GGLHQNVC
+251 GERNVVNTL

-264 QSCGGAISYGSV
+264 QTCGGAISYGSV

-303 HDIYDGGATPT
+303 HDIYDGGSSPT
-314 VIMFSDPSPE
+314 VLLFSDPAPE
-324 KGKPYAQFKNF
+324 NGKPYAQFKKF
-335 LGSQQLPFQN
+335 LGNTQLPFQN

-356 LAFSGTSGSLIA
+356 LAYSGTSGSLIA

-373 NRQEFA
+373 NRQDLAE
-379 QTKDDISK
+379 TRNNVNYGM
-387 ATSTAGTIL
+387 STAGNIL
-396 GMIGSALTGDIKGA
+396 SAIGSALTGNI
-410 LSGVATGVQ
+410 SGVLGSAKSQAETAI
-419 NDMNYEYAKYQRQM
+419 NYEFANQQRQL

-443 INAPDVKFPRSG
+443 INAPDVKFPRSS
-455 SIQAFVGNGFVTYQT
+455 SIQAYVGNGFVTYQT

-490 QSKAL
+490 QSKPL
-495 ETSDFTN
+495 EKSDFTN

-513 VNVSGNVGLRVR
+513 VNVSGNVGLRIR

-539 HTLPNASYYSSNPI
+539 HTLPNASYYNSNPI